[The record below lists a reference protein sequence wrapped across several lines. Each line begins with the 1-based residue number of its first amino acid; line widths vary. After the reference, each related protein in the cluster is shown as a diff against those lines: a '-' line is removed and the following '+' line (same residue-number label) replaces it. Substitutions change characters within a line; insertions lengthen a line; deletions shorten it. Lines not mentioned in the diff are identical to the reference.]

1 MESLSSLY
9 YALTFEAGDEPAQ
22 WDLSFGGFL
31 RRARLKMVSLAWVC
45 LALSLFTFNLEAL
58 ARVIQQG
65 DRGSEVMTLQTT
77 LRDKGYFSGPTTG
90 YYGPI
95 TADAVRRFQ
104 EVNRLAVDGIA
115 GENTLQHLY
124 GETATANQRLPSAG
138 ILKRGQRSTAVQN
151 LQVRLQELGYFHGP
165 TTGYFGALTETAV
178 KQFQRSQQLAAD
190 GVVGPNTQ
198 ARLNGADP
206 ETRSSSAPSSA
217 DNTPFRLE
225 PFTSRRDRGAPAP
238 AQQDTAQTPTPSR
251 TPVIPPDGFMSPR
264 EALTTERPTSS
275 PPLPSMSRYSD
286 GFTEAAR
293 QVTTQPPA
301 PPVPPQFPTVSFER
315 YSNGLAEGARSITGQ
330 MSLHKTIYGNIAPK
344 SIVYSGRD
352 LFFAQNMM
360 YTHSITVYDRNYNL
374 VNTISDA
381 VNLQQYGYP
390 QYAGVYRGAPV
401 EASFSHDG
409 QYAWVSNYRMYG
421 AGFDRPGSDQ
431 CTPAQKTDDSFLYRI
446 NTENFA
452 IEQVVKVGSVPKY
465 VATTPDDRYVLVTN
479 WCTDDLSVVDVRRNR
494 EVQRIQLG
502 RYPRGIVVDPSAQQ
516 AYVAVMGSQN
526 IAKINLANFRVDW
539 LKNVGRSP
547 RHLNIDAS
555 GRYLYASLNGEGRV
569 AKIDLQTGKTVAKVV
584 TGNAPRSM
592 TLSADGA
599 HLYVVNYESDTMAKV
614 RTDTMQVVHTV
625 AVNDKPIGIT
635 YDPQTSQVWVSCY
648 SGSIMVFNG

>member
-1 MESLSSLY
+1 
-9 YALTFEAGDEPAQ
+9 
-22 WDLSFGGFL
+22 
-31 RRARLKMVSLAWVC
+31 
-45 LALSLFTFNLEAL
+45 
-58 ARVIQQG
+58 
-65 DRGSEVMTLQTT
+65 
-77 LRDKGYFSGPTTG
+77 
-90 YYGPI
+90 
-95 TADAVRRFQ
+95 
-104 EVNRLAVDGIA
+104 
-115 GENTLQHLY
+115 
-124 GETATANQRLPSAG
+124 
-138 ILKRGQRSTAVQN
+138 
-151 LQVRLQELGYFHGP
+151 
-165 TTGYFGALTETAV
+165 
-178 KQFQRSQQLAAD
+178 
-190 GVVGPNTQ
+190 
-198 ARLNGADP
+198 
-206 ETRSSSAPSSA
+206 
-217 DNTPFRLE
+217 
-225 PFTSRRDRGAPAP
+225 
-238 AQQDTAQTPTPSR
+238 
-251 TPVIPPDGFMSPR
+251 
-264 EALTTERPTSS
+264 
-275 PPLPSMSRYSD
+275 
-286 GFTEAAR
+286 
-293 QVTTQPPA
+293 
-301 PPVPPQFPTVSFER
+301 
-315 YSNGLAEGARSITGQ
+315 

-344 SIVYSGRD
+344 SIAYSGRD

-421 AGFDRPGSDQ
+421 AGFNRPGSDQ

-479 WCTDDLSVVDVRRNR
+479 WCTDDLSVVDVQRNR
-494 EVQRIQLG
+494 EVRRIQLG
-502 RYPRGIVVDPSAQQ
+502 RYPRGIVVDHLAQH

-555 GRYLYASLNGEGRV
+555 GRYLYTSLNGEGRV
-569 AKIDLQTGKTVAKVV
+569 DKIDLQTGKTVAKVV

-635 YDPQTSQVWVSCY
+635 YAPQTSQVWVSCY